1 MKNSRTAV
9 WVDKIE
15 EVIKNEFC
23 DTVKGIL
30 KNKLDTYEYDN
41 LKDNLNY
48 NLGRILFRNGSDV
61 ENLMADLKETTKGV
75 VDKSDFPERILEI
88 IGLID
93 GILEI
98 AEYAHGTLEQ
108 EKEVEKAL
116 FDDGG
121 KYLTELLDRIA
132 GEA

>member
-1 MKNSRTAV
+1 MKNSRTAI

-75 VDKSDFPERILEI
+75 VDKSDLPERILEI

-98 AEYAHGTLEQ
+98 GEYAHGTLEQ